1 MSVVGR
7 TQGNWGTGRITPAV
21 GWFVFVANL
30 VLIAGSPA
38 HYVNIVVNLVRDFA
52 AFKGKEYASSSRRV
66 YVAAAKKA
74 LKFLGDT
81 ARQCTSGDDLLALLA
96 ERRAMGEIPPTLRLT
111 PFLEF
116 VQSGTAGAIK
126 VDLGPIRAW
135 IIASVHKDTKTP
147 TQTSYLI
154 RRDLAMVSGLCLAP
168 EKKSPRH
175 WPRSALAVTK
185 LGSGRFRISLWDQEV
200 AQEGLGLPLLYWHFW
215 RERLARP
222 EQSRLQRKEK
232 WAFSD
237 LLFPNSQGRELQRQV
252 LHDALSRM
260 QARHRGPLI

>member
-1 MSVVGR
+1 
-7 TQGNWGTGRITPAV
+7 
-21 GWFVFVANL
+21 

-74 LKFLGDT
+74 LKILGDT

-135 IIASVHKDTKTP
+135 IIAS
-147 TQTSYLI
+147 
-154 RRDLAMVSGLCLAP
+154 
-168 EKKSPRH
+168 
-175 WPRSALAVTK
+175 
-185 LGSGRFRISLWDQEV
+185 
-200 AQEGLGLPLLYWHFW
+200 
-215 RERLARP
+215 
-222 EQSRLQRKEK
+222 
-232 WAFSD
+232 
-237 LLFPNSQGRELQRQV
+237 
-252 LHDALSRM
+252 
-260 QARHRGPLI
+260 